1 MSLVLWG
8 IALVAGLYGLHRLA
22 LWMESRG
29 WIYYK
34 KKHASAG
41 ALSAAFLEIQALAQ
55 PEKKYVLEMRQDQR
69 AERDHEGDSK

>member
-1 MSLVLWG
+1 MSLTLWG

-41 ALSAAFLEIQALAQ
+41 TLGAAFLEIQAIAQ

-69 AERDHEGDSK
+69 AERDDEGDSK

>member
-8 IALVAGLYGLHRLA
+8 IALAAGLYGLHRLA

-41 ALSAAFLEIQALAQ
+41 TLSAAFLEIQAIAQ
-55 PEKKYVLEMRQDQR
+55 PEKKYVLEMRRDQR
-69 AERDHEGDSK
+69 AERDDEGDSK

>member
-1 MSLVLWG
+1 MLWG
-8 IALVAGLYGLHRLA
+8 VALVAGLYGLHRRA
-22 LWMESRG
+22 LWMESRV

-41 ALSAAFLEIQALAQ
+41 ALGAAFLEIQAIAQ

-69 AERDHEGDSK
+69 AERDDEGDLK

>member
-1 MSLVLWG
+1 MALALWIAVL
-8 IALVAGLYGLHRLA
+8 ALALYGLHRMA

-41 ALSAAFLEIQALAQ
+41 TLGAAFLEIQAIAQ

-69 AERDHEGDSK
+69 AERDDEGDSK